1 MCQRDFLLE
10 GMLPSNNTAEDLTQ
24 DEMLRLE
31 KLEIHGFKSF
41 YDPAQLTFPAA
52 LTAVVGPNG
61 CGKSNICDAIIWVL
75 GENRASH
82 IRGETM
88 EDVIF
93 QGSALRRPLS
103 MGEVTLTLKTDN
115 GHPAADDGRITLN
128 RRVFRTGES
137 EFRMNGRRVRMKDI
151 SDILMDTGLG
161 IRNYS
166 VMEQGKID
174 LILSNKPQD
183 RRRLIEEAAGI
194 TKYKTKRR
202 AAEMK
207 LEETQANLLRI
218 DDTLA
223 EVTRNLNSLK
233 RQAGKAR
240 RHRELSEQLSTAKR
254 ALYKG
259 RLVAAQSEQKTAEEG
274 VSGAQTNEGTL
285 AERLAHAEG
294 TLDEHR
300 TRLAARTTRAANVR
314 EEMAALNG
322 EVERLR
328 SFLQQ
333 SEINISDLSQR
344 IDNARGQIAEL
355 EAEAAQQQALLH
367 QQHDALE
374 SARIERNRVRDIADQ
389 LEHQRQEKSDEV
401 RTHEKS
407 LSDARE
413 TLMQTIAKIS
423 EARNQVHQI
432 EVAVEKCEFYL
443 GKLQEAARRATD
455 SRDFAKMTLS
465 EQEVALRAAEQALVD
480 AQHRAQNA
488 VAHRDELTE
497 RRDAMRESLA
507 SARDRVSQTTYKIDS
522 LRTLLTSLESQDEE
536 VRSAILEVIPN
547 ASAAAEAVRAAEGYE
562 AALDTLLREVSKAV
576 VVDNGQTAFDAV
588 ARLRQRGAGRGAFVV
603 LDYQQ
608 TGEGSRRG
616 DAAFAVVGEGAVA
629 DAVRHAMPEAYIVGD
644 LQQALER
651 AKDRPSA
658 TFVTLE
664 GDIVRGPLVIG
675 GKTEGATPGVF
686 SLKRQ
691 LSDLQSLLG
700 TEETRATGIAA
711 ELQAVEEELH
721 AADDARIIA
730 EERARNAETDLH
742 DRRSDRERAGVEL
755 DRFERDLAV
764 ASEEQTLY
772 VEEKDQLVARR
783 TAAIADLQWLETRE
797 RETHDEIRR
806 HEDALATARTEFEQ
820 ITDIASKGRVDVE
833 AATGNVTAVQREFD
847 NLSRVVISL
856 TSRGTQLQMEIDAL
870 IQKRQE
876 TTAAA
881 DDSRRQ
887 LEDAAAKLQELTE
900 TRTALEME
908 VTDLERHVLELQ
920 TASTQSR
927 EQWNGAKDA
936 LFEAERRLDR
946 ARSAFE
952 LLREQIALDLHAG
965 VDTLADID
973 APADE
978 QARADLESEV
988 ARLLEHLERVGPV
1001 NVLAIEESQELEER
1015 ETLLRTQ
1022 RDDLVQAIE
1031 SLRATIRKVNMTS
1044 RDLFREAFASVNH
1057 SFGEI
1062 FASLFGGGTARM
1074 QLLDEEDMLES
1085 GIELIAQPPG
1095 KRNQS
1100 IALLSGGER
1109 ALTALALLFAIF
1121 RYKPSPFCILDEVD
1135 APLDEVNNERFVR
1148 LVRDMA
1154 HETQFIVITHSRRTM
1169 EAADVLYGVTMEEAG
1184 CSRLVSVNFAEIEA

>member
-1 MCQRDFLLE
+1 MTPRGGSTPQ
-10 GMLPSNNTAEDLTQ
+10 
-24 DEMLRLE
+24 EMLRLE

-41 YDPAQLTFPAA
+41 YDPAHLTFPAA

-93 QGSALRRPLS
+93 QGSARRRPLS

-115 GHPAADDGRITLN
+115 GHPAADDGRITLH

-137 EFRMNGRRVRMKDI
+137 EFRLNGRRVRMKDI

-202 AAEMK
+202 AAELK

-240 RHRELSEQLSTAKR
+240 RHRELSEELSTAKR
-254 ALYKG
+254 SLYKG
-259 RLVAAQSEQKTAEEG
+259 RLVAAETEQRSADEG
-274 VSGAQTNEGTL
+274 VSNAQATERREAEQL
-285 AERLAHAEG
+285 AFAEG

-300 TRLAARTTRAANVR
+300 MLLSTRTTFASNVR

-333 SEINISDLSQR
+333 SQIQTADLMQR
-344 IDNARGQIAEL
+344 IESGHAQVAQVLGESAEQQTL
-355 EAEAAQQQALLH
+355 LDQQAG
-367 QQHDALE
+367 ALE
-374 SARIERNRVRDIADQ
+374 TARAERNRLREIADQ
-389 LEHQRQEKSDEV
+389 LEQQRQEKSDQV
-401 RTHEKS
+401 RTHEKA
-407 LSDARE
+407 LADARE
-413 TLMQTIAKIS
+413 TLMRTIARS
-423 EARNQVHQI
+423 AEARNQVHQI
-432 EVAVEKCEFYL
+432 EVAVEKCQFYL
-443 GKLQEAARRATD
+443 GKLHEAARRASE
-455 SRDFAKMTLS
+455 SRDFARMTLS
-465 EQEVALRAAEQALVD
+465 EQEASLRVAEQTLVE
-480 AQHRAQNA
+480 AQHRARDA
-488 VAHRDELTE
+488 AARRDELTAQ
-497 RRDAMRESLA
+497 RDAMRESL
-507 SARDRVSQTTYKIDS
+507 SKARDRVSQTTYKIDS
-522 LRTLLTSLESQDEE
+522 LRTLLTSLESQEEE
-536 VRSAILEVIPN
+536 VRRAILELIPN
-547 ASAAAEAVRAAEGYE
+547 VTAAAEAVRAAEGFE
-562 AALDTLLREVSKAV
+562 AALDALLREVSKAI
-576 VVDNGQTAFDAV
+576 VVDDRRTASAAV
-588 ARLRQRGAGRGAFVV
+588 ARLRQRGAGRGAFIT
-603 LDYQQ
+603 LDYQRG
-608 TGEGSRRG
+608 GEGSRRG
-616 DAAFAVVGEGAVA
+616 DASNAVVGEGSVA
-629 DAVRHAMPEAYIVGD
+629 DAVREAIPEAYIVGD
-644 LQQALER
+644 LEQALER
-651 AKDRPSA
+651 ARERPYA
-658 TFVTLE
+658 TFVTLD

-691 LSDLQSLLG
+691 LSDLQALLG
-700 TEETRATGIAA
+700 SEETRATGIAA
-711 ELQAVEEELH
+711 ELQKLEEDLH
-721 AADDARIIA
+721 AADDARILA
-730 EERARNAETDLH
+730 EERMRVAETDLH
-742 DRRSDRERAGVEL
+742 DRRNERERAGVEL
-755 DRFERDLAV
+755 DRFERDLQV
-764 ASEEQTLY
+764 ASDERTLY
-772 VEEKDQLVARR
+772 VEEKEQLVARR
-783 TAAIADLQWLETRE
+783 NAAVEDLQRLEGRE
-797 RETHDEIRR
+797 RQTHDEIRR
-806 HEDALATARTEFEQ
+806 SEDQLTTARAAFEQ
-820 ITDIASKGRVDVE
+820 ITDVASKARVDVE

-847 NLSRVVISL
+847 NLSRVVITL
-856 TSRGTQLQMEIDAL
+856 ASRRTQLQNDIDAL
-870 IQKRQE
+870 SRKQQD
-876 TTAAA
+876 TAEAA
-881 DDSRRQ
+881 DEARIQ
-887 LEDAAAKLQELTE
+887 LDQSSAKLQELAA
-900 TRTALEME
+900 TRAALETE
-908 VTDLERHVLELQ
+908 VAELERRVQGLQ
-920 TASTQSR
+920 GAGAQSR
-927 EQWNGAKDA
+927 QQWNAAKDA
-936 LFEAERRLDR
+936 LFEAERRRDR

-965 VDTLADID
+965 VDALAEVE
-973 APADE
+973 APSDDD
-978 QARADLESEV
+978 ARAALDVEV
-988 ARLLEHLERVGPV
+988 ARLIEHLEKVGPV
-1001 NVLAIEESQELEER
+1001 NVLAIEESQELEQR
-1015 ETLLRTQ
+1015 ESFLRTQ

-1031 SLRATIRKVNMTS
+1031 SLRGTIRKINMTS
-1044 RDLFREAFASVNH
+1044 RDLFRDAFAGVNQA
-1057 SFGEI
+1057 FGEI

-1095 KRNQS
+1095 KKNQS

-1148 LVRDMA
+1148 LVRDMS

>member
-1 MCQRDFLLE
+1 MTPRGGSTPQ
-10 GMLPSNNTAEDLTQ
+10 
-24 DEMLRLE
+24 EMLRLE

-41 YDPAQLTFPAA
+41 YDPAHLTFPAA

-93 QGSALRRPLS
+93 QGSARRRPLS

-115 GHPAADDGRITLN
+115 GHPAADDGRITLH

-137 EFRMNGRRVRMKDI
+137 EFRLNGRRVRMKDI

-202 AAEMK
+202 AAELK

-240 RHRELSEQLSTAKR
+240 RHRELSEELSTAKR
-254 ALYKG
+254 SLYKG
-259 RLVAAQSEQKTAEEG
+259 RLVAAETEQRSADEG
-274 VSGAQTNEGTL
+274 VSNAQATERREAEQL
-285 AERLAHAEG
+285 AFAEG

-300 TRLAARTTRAANVR
+300 MLLSTRTTFASNVR

-333 SEINISDLSQR
+333 SQIQTADLMQR
-344 IDNARGQIAEL
+344 IESGHAQVAQVLGESAEQQTL
-355 EAEAAQQQALLH
+355 LDQQAG
-367 QQHDALE
+367 ALE
-374 SARIERNRVRDIADQ
+374 TARAERNRLREIADQ
-389 LEHQRQEKSDEV
+389 LEQQRQEKSDQV
-401 RTHEKS
+401 RTHEKA
-407 LSDARE
+407 LADARE
-413 TLMQTIAKIS
+413 TLMRTIARS
-423 EARNQVHQI
+423 AEARNQVHQI
-432 EVAVEKCEFYL
+432 EVAVEKCQFYL
-443 GKLQEAARRATD
+443 GKLHEAARRASE
-455 SRDFAKMTLS
+455 SRDFARMTLS
-465 EQEVALRAAEQALVD
+465 EQEASLRVAEQTLVE
-480 AQHRAQNA
+480 AQHRARDA
-488 VAHRDELTE
+488 AARRDELTAQ
-497 RRDAMRESLA
+497 RDAMRESL
-507 SARDRVSQTTYKIDS
+507 SKARDRVSQTTYKIDS
-522 LRTLLTSLESQDEE
+522 LRTLLTSLESQEEE
-536 VRSAILEVIPN
+536 VRRAILELIPN
-547 ASAAAEAVRAAEGYE
+547 VTAAAEAVRAAEGFE
-562 AALDTLLREVSKAV
+562 AALDALLREVSKAI
-576 VVDNGQTAFDAV
+576 VVDDRRTASAAV
-588 ARLRQRGAGRGAFVV
+588 ARLRQRGAGRGAFIT
-603 LDYQQ
+603 LDYQRG
-608 TGEGSRRG
+608 GEGSRRG
-616 DAAFAVVGEGAVA
+616 DASNAVVGEGSVA
-629 DAVRHAMPEAYIVGD
+629 DAVREAIPEAYIVGD
-644 LQQALER
+644 LEQALER
-651 AKDRPSA
+651 ARERPYA
-658 TFVTLE
+658 TFVTLD

-691 LSDLQSLLG
+691 LSDLQALLG
-700 TEETRATGIAA
+700 SEETRATGIAA
-711 ELQAVEEELH
+711 ELQKLEEDLH
-721 AADDARIIA
+721 AADDARILA
-730 EERARNAETDLH
+730 EERMRVAETDLH
-742 DRRSDRERAGVEL
+742 DRRNDRERAGVEL
-755 DRFERDLAV
+755 DRFERDLQV
-764 ASEEQTLY
+764 ASDERTLY
-772 VEEKDQLVARR
+772 VEEKEQLVARR
-783 TAAIADLQWLETRE
+783 NAAVEDLQRLEGRE
-797 RETHDEIRR
+797 RQTHDEIRR
-806 HEDALATARTEFEQ
+806 SEDQLTTARAAFEQ
-820 ITDIASKGRVDVE
+820 ITDVASKARVDVE
-833 AATGNVTAVQREFD
+833 AATGNVTAVQREFE
-847 NLSRVVISL
+847 NLSRVVITL
-856 TSRGTQLQMEIDAL
+856 ASRRTQLQNDIDAL
-870 IQKRQE
+870 SRKQQD
-876 TTAAA
+876 TAEAA
-881 DDSRRQ
+881 DEARIQ
-887 LEDAAAKLQELTE
+887 LDQSSAKLQELAA
-900 TRTALEME
+900 TRAALETE
-908 VTDLERHVLELQ
+908 VAELERRVQGLQ
-920 TASTQSR
+920 GAGAQSR
-927 EQWNGAKDA
+927 QQWNAAKDA
-936 LFEAERRLDR
+936 LFEAERRRDR

-965 VDTLADID
+965 VDALAEVE
-973 APADE
+973 APSDDD
-978 QARADLESEV
+978 ARAALDVEV
-988 ARLLEHLERVGPV
+988 ARLIEHLEKVGPV
-1001 NVLAIEESQELEER
+1001 NVLAIEESQELEQR
-1015 ETLLRTQ
+1015 ESFLRTQ

-1031 SLRATIRKVNMTS
+1031 SLRGTIRKINMTS
-1044 RDLFREAFASVNH
+1044 RDLFRDAFAGVNQA
-1057 SFGEI
+1057 FGEI

-1095 KRNQS
+1095 KKNQS

-1148 LVRDMA
+1148 LVRDMS